1 MAIDATPSNVATNAL
16 AALPFDSIIG
26 GPLNACIEAQAMAA
40 QTTWN
45 FIQKVGLTEDPVTH
59 ERKTLN
65 VSFMF
70 MQNGKMVQLNVPLLT
85 IVPIPYIAIHS
96 IDIAFKANISASS
109 SSSTVDS
116 KSESTEAGVS
126 GSASVG
132 FGCFKASVGFNA
144 NYSSKKD
151 SKATQD
157 SQYSVEYTMDV
168 AVKAGQDSMP
178 AGLAK
183 VLEIL
188 GNSLDVSDPNGALE
202 VNSLVFDGEKGE
214 KVRLIATYKNK
225 AGLFEPDKI
234 QVVGVQGTVDG
245 DSKVFELSIGEKE
258 TVYTVSVSGISKK
271 IDVRT
276 VDTIS
281 AKKESEQ
288 GRIARE
294 AERRDR
300 MLAMESEL
308 AASRKQA
315 DEDNAK
321 KQATRE
327 AEAAKEQKKLDDEQ
341 AQKDAAPK

>member
-1 MAIDATPSNVATNAL
+1 MAIDTTPSQVATNAL
-16 AALPFDSIIG
+16 SALPFGNIIG
-26 GPLNACIEAQAMAA
+26 GPLKACIDAQAMAA
-40 QTTWN
+40 QTTWD

-70 MQNGKMVQLNVPLLT
+70 MQNGRMVMLNVPLLT

-96 IDIAFKANISASS
+96 IDINFKANISASS
-109 SSSTVDS
+109 SSSSAEST
-116 KSESTEAGVS
+116 SESTEAGVS
-126 GSASVG
+126 GSASIG
-132 FGCFKASVGFNA
+132 FGCFKASAAFNA

-188 GNSLDVSDPNGALE
+188 GNSLDVSDPNGTLE
-202 VNSLVFDGEKGE
+202 VNNLVFNGEKGE
-214 KVRLIATYKNK
+214 KVRLIATYKNRE
-225 AGLFEPDKI
+225 GIFEPAKI
-234 QVVGVQGTVDG
+234 QVVGAQGTVDG
-245 DSKVFELSIGEKE
+245 DSKVFELDIKEKE
-258 TVYTVSVSGISKK
+258 TVYSVSVSGISKK
-271 IDVRT
+271 VDVRT

-281 AKKESEQ
+281 SKKEAEQ

-294 AERRDR
+294 AERKDR

-308 AASRKQA
+308 TASRKKA
-315 DEDNAK
+315 DEDNAQ
-321 KQATRE
+321 KQAKRE
-327 AEAAKEQKKLDDEQ
+327 EEADKAMQEMNAGDGK
-341 AQKDAAPK
+341 